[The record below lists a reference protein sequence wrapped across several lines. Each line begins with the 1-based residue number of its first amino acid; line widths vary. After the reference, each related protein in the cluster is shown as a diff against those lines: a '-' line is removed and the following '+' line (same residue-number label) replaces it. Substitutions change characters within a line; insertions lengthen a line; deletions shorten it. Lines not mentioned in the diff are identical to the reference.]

1 MTLDT
6 SGNWVSGDDLR
17 IIECLGVPFGS
28 YTLKCIGDCANQ
40 LEDMSV
46 VAVDNVRAALEEYE
60 TAKNAKTVQDLS
72 EKEGKTLVKAD
83 VLEWEVKGGSM
94 SGLEKE
100 LSRSRAE
107 VVQYFAFCSCLDGL
121 MGNYSSGGTPL
132 VRS

>member
-28 YTLKCIGDCANQ
+28 YTLKCIQDCANQ
-40 LEDMSV
+40 LEDMSGD
-46 VAVDNVRAALEEYE
+46 AVTNVRAALDEYE
-60 TAKNAKTVQDLS
+60 TAKSAKTTQDLS
-72 EKEGKTLVKAD
+72 EKEGKALVKAD
-83 VLEWEVKGGSM
+83 VLEWELIVGSM

-100 LSRSRAE
+100 LSRSRGE
-107 VVQYFAFCSCLDGL
+107 VAQYFAFCSCLDGL
-121 MGNYSSGGTPL
+121 MGNYLSGGTPL